1 MHDSERVNA
10 VNILFYHVAEPV
22 WYIIGQFSD
31 HDLLK
36 NPKEDF
42 ILCLQF
48 GSYKHV
54 FLDKSPSK
62 FSKAVD
68 FKLVNFFI
76 YAFICLLQ

>member
-1 MHDSERVNA
+1 MHYSERVNA

-22 WYIIGQFSD
+22 WYIIGQVSD

-42 ILCLQF
+42 IPCLQF

-54 FLDKSPSK
+54 FLYKSLSK
-62 FSKAVD
+62 FS
-68 FKLVNFFI
+68 
-76 YAFICLLQ
+76 

>member
-36 NPKEDF
+36 NPKED
-42 ILCLQF
+42 
-48 GSYKHV
+48 
-54 FLDKSPSK
+54 SP
-62 FSKAVD
+62 
-68 FKLVNFFI
+68 VN
-76 YAFICLLQ
+76 

>member
-36 NPKEDF
+36 NFNP
-42 ILCLQF
+42 CLQF
-48 GSYKHV
+48 GGYKHV
-54 FLDKSPSK
+54 FLDKSLSK
-62 FSKAVD
+62 FS
-68 FKLVNFFI
+68 
-76 YAFICLLQ
+76 